1 MKYNKKSNKW
11 LTTLVLLL
19 SICVSITSIIYL
31 DCLTN
36 FLPSDVG
43 ALPIY
48 ANEDLNQNQLDE
60 QKPIA
65 NSNNEN
71 KELGFVVYDD
81 NGTWEMQST
90 IEIFKIS
97 YENGEKVI
105 TVASDNEDKVIAPG
119 TKNSY
124 TFKLKNT
131 SNVAMDYDLQVK
143 TSVSPNNLEIP
154 LEGKI
159 NRFDGK
165 WIFGNKENYDVMNGF
180 EMMSDSFTLGA
191 GKFSYYTLDWQWP
204 FDGND
209 ELDTYLGDLSADEEI
224 VYTIEIHTVA
234 TASVDSND
242 DGGIQSTPN
251 TGDNS
256 QILLYAIIGG
266 VAFILILILIIKL
279 KDEDEKDEKKL
290 D

>member
-36 FLPSDVG
+36 FLPNDVG

-60 QKPIA
+60 QEPIA

-143 TSVSPNNLEIP
+143 TSVSPSNLEIP

-180 EMMSDSFTLGA
+180 KMMSDSYTLGA

-209 ELDTYLGDLSADEEI
+209 ELDTYLGNLSVDEEI
-224 VYTIEIHTVA
+224 VYAIEIHTVA
-234 TASVDSND
+234 TASVDPND

>member
-1 MKYNKKSNKW
+1 MKDNKKSNKW

-19 SICVSITSIIYL
+19 TICVSITSIIYL

-36 FLPSDVG
+36 FLPSDIG

-48 ANEDLNQNQLDE
+48 ANEIEGNNTNENE
-60 QKPIA
+60 QDKNE
-65 NSNNEN
+65 NSSEN
-71 KELGFVVYDD
+71 KELGFVAYDG

-234 TASVDSND
+234 TASVDPND

>member
-60 QKPIA
+60 QEPIA
-65 NSNNEN
+65 NSNNDN
-71 KELGFVVYDD
+71 KELGFVAYDG

-90 IEIFKIS
+90 IEIFKIT

-143 TSVSPNNLEIP
+143 TSVSPSNLEIP

-180 EMMSDSFTLGA
+180 KMMSDSYTLGA

-209 ELDTYLGDLSADEEI
+209 ELDTYLGNLSVDEEI
-224 VYTIEIHTVA
+224 VYAIEIHTVA
-234 TASVDSND
+234 TASVDPND